1 MRSFSMLKSWILHPL
16 TCGLDIDDP
25 RTTQLRCQIIRQKVF
40 LREIY
45 KEWYAAIAS
54 ALPSGEGSVLEIG
67 SGAGFLKDI
76 IPDLITSEVLYCS
89 NVNMVLDGCNLPF
102 ADCKL
107 RGIVM
112 TDVFHHL
119 AEPRSFLME
128 AARCVK
134 PGGVLV
140 MIEPWVTPWSRLVY
154 KKLHYEPFRPDAQEW
169 EFPMTGPLSGANGAL
184 PWIIFKRDRVQF
196 EIEFPQWQIKI
207 IKLGMPFRY
216 LLSGGVSMRSLMPAW
231 TFGFWRSLE
240 KRFQPWMNTW
250 GMFALIILD
259 RVQYPDRRN
268 W

>member
-1 MRSFSMLKSWILHPL
+1 MLKAWISHPL
-16 TCGLDIDDP
+16 TRGLDIDDP

-45 KEWYAAIAS
+45 EEWYAAIVS

-67 SGAGFLKDI
+67 SGAGFLKDV

-89 NVNMVLDGCNLPF
+89 NADIVLDGCKLPF
-102 ADCKL
+102 PDSTL
-107 RGIVM
+107 RGVVM

-119 AEPRSFLME
+119 PQARFFLIE
-128 AARCVK
+128 ATRCVR

-169 EFPMTGPLSGANGAL
+169 EFPRAGPLSGANSAL
-184 PWIIFKRDRVQF
+184 PWIIFQRDRKQF
-196 EIEFPQWQIKI
+196 ESEFPQWRIRTV
-207 IKLGMPFRY
+207 KLMMPFRY

-231 TFGFWRSLE
+231 TSRFWRSLE
-240 KRFQPWMNTW
+240 KRFQRWMNTW